1 MTVVLL
7 LRGLMQKAWD
17 GAGAQGGLGRVGWG
31 EPTGLQGSCGGGGR
45 SLAQEMEARAQAT
58 SVAPGRVE

>member
-1 MTVVLL
+1 
-7 LRGLMQKAWD
+7 MQKAWD

-31 EPTGLQGSCGGGGR
+31 EPTGLQESCGGGGR